1 MSIQAARRRICLAAA
16 GFGMVALTAVIG
28 GCAADSW
35 FDPSVL
41 GRYENTPAVAPILD
55 RLDIIESELDETLET
70 TPPTASD
77 LIPEVQPYVVGVSDV
92 LTVDIFELFAPN
104 TPYQVQ
110 RVVDQ
115 TGRMTVPLV
124 GDVECA
130 GYTEEQIRDY
140 IKDILDPDVLIDPQ
154 VSVIAE
160 TKREN
165 TFTIIGPGIQN
176 ATMILPE
183 PRFLLLDALAQ
194 AGGIP
199 ATAENIYIIRQIPL
213 SDKVVEGW
221 RKVGGDQPRPTAE
234 AGRDSEGTEAELDA
248 AELEDLID
256 ELTDPALLD
265 KAPAGD
271 DELMQEP
278 AASDAGALDL
288 GAGDEEE
295 FLARALEGGE
305 ASDAA
310 AVIHRADLGAGSD
323 ASNGTQPVDMARDS
337 MVSTAAGQDQIEP
350 AIEVPDPSGLG
361 SGGGPAGKW
370 LYLNGKWVRVVTSE
384 DRREAAEAAT
394 RGGTLAVDTDADQ
407 LVTQRIIRIP
417 VRPLLE
423 GNARYNIV
431 VRPDDVVRLPDVP
444 QGFIYIGGEVARPG
458 PYTVSPYG
466 DLTLTRAIE
475 AAGGLGPLGI
485 PEKVDVT
492 RLIAGD
498 RQITVK
504 LNLRAIYAM
513 TEPDV
518 YLKPGDRINVGTTW
532 YAAPLAVI
540 RNGFRMTYGFGFLL
554 DRNWGND
561 VFGPPPTRVVGN

>member
-1 MSIQAARRRICLAAA
+1 MNIRAARRRICLAA
-16 GFGMVALTAVIG
+16 GCCMVALSLVMG
-28 GCAADSW
+28 GCASDSW

-92 LTVDIFELFAPN
+92 LTIDIFELFAPN

-115 TGRMTVPLV
+115 TGKIGIPLV

-130 GYTEEQIRDY
+130 GYTEEQIRDF
-140 IKDILDPDVLIDPQ
+140 IKDVLDPDILIDPQ

-165 TFTIIGPGIQN
+165 TYTIIGPGIQN
-176 ATMILPE
+176 ATLILPE

-199 ATAENIYIIRQIPL
+199 ATAENIFIIRQIPL
-213 SDKVVEGW
+213 SDRVVEGW
-221 RKVGGDQPRPTAE
+221 RKVGGDQKKPAAGTADD
-234 AGRDSEGTEAELDA
+234 ATDEGATDVE
-248 AELEDLID
+248 ELENLID
-256 ELTDPALLD
+256 ELTDPALIQ
-265 KAPAGD
+265 KVPKEMGEEGKQPAEAAGD
-271 DELMQEP
+271 D
-278 AASDAGALDL
+278 AAELDL
-288 GAGDEEE
+288 NAGDEEE
-295 FLARALEGGE
+295 AFLSRALEGGQDE
-305 ASDAA
+305 GAA
-310 AVIHRADLGAGSD
+310 AVIRRADLGLGEGQGD
-323 ASNGTQPVDMARDS
+323 TDGVNPVDLAANPR
-337 MVSTAAGQDQIEP
+337 VSTAVKGQEEP
-350 AIEVPDPSGLG
+350 AIEVPAPSGMDA
-361 SGGGPAGKW
+361 AGKW

-384 DRREAAEAAT
+384 DRRAAAEAAT
-394 RGGTLAVDTDADQ
+394 QGGTLAVDSDADQ
-407 LVTQRIIRIP
+407 LVTQRIIKVP

-431 VRPDDVVRLPDVP
+431 IRPDDVVRLPDVP

-561 VFGPPPTRVVGN
+561 VFGPPPTRLVGN